1 MTSGAEA
8 VAVILARSGSRGLP
22 GKNEMTIAGRPMIC
36 HTITH
41 ALEAETIS
49 RIIVSTDGDGIAVA
63 AESMGDDRIEVLHRP
78 SELATDTTPVDEAA
92 RHAVAGTPGAFRNVV
107 ILYANVPRRP
117 YGLIDRAVRLLIAQG
132 ADSVQSYRRVGSHHP
147 YWMVWLDESGMVRP
161 YCPNGVD
168 RRQDLPPLYLPD
180 GGVIAV
186 TRASLLRPGQEGPH
200 GFLGRRRLGFETQ
213 PGDVIDV
220 DTPLDLAV
228 AEALLS
234 ADATGARR

>member
-1 MTSGAEA
+1 MTSGGET
-8 VAVILARSGSRGLP
+8 VAVVLARSGSRGLP

-49 RIIVSTDGDGIAVA
+49 RIIVSTDGDGIAAA
-63 AESMGDDRIEVLHRP
+63 AESMGDDRLEVLHRP
-78 SELATDTTPVDEAA
+78 SELATDTTPVAEAA
-92 RHAVAGTPGAFRNVV
+92 RHAVAGTPGVLRNVV

-117 YGLIDRAVRLLIAQG
+117 YGLIDRAVRLLAARG
-132 ADSVQSYRRVGSHHP
+132 ADSVQSYQRVGPHHP
-147 YWMVWLDESGMVRP
+147 YWMVRLDESGTVRP
-161 YCPNGVD
+161 YCPNPVD

-200 GFLGRRRLGFETQ
+200 GFLGCRRLGIETQ

-220 DTPLDLAV
+220 DTPLDLVV

-234 ADATGARR
+234 AEATGARR